1 MDKNVIGVFEGG
13 GIRGIASA
21 GAAAAA
27 MDAGYVFERVVGTSA
42 GALVGSLVA
51 AGFTSK
57 ELRTLVCD
65 VDWPGL
71 LDPDP
76 FARIPGIGR
85 HLAMLRRQ
93 GVYTGK
99 ALERT
104 WSHLLE
110 KRGIRTFSDLVSA
123 DSPTTAFRVIVTDVT
138 HVRGLVFPDHLAEL
152 DLDPDTT
159 PVAWAVR
166 ASAAVPFVFQP
177 VRVKRD
183 GHETLLTDGAM
194 SANFGLRVVDLCAG
208 LPILGFRFTTGTT
221 EERHHPI
228 NGPLSFAAAVVASGI
243 KARDALGS
251 LPNIEAEVIEVP
263 ADREPLDFNITRE
276 EAAHMFDA
284 GYAATAQQLSHNHQ
298 TEGADHS
305 A

>member
-76 FARIPGIGR
+76 FTRIPGIGR

-93 GVYTGK
+93 GVYRGRE
-99 ALERT
+99 LERT
-104 WSHLLE
+104 WAEMLDR
-110 KRGIRTFSDLVSA
+110 RGIRTFDDLA
-123 DSPTTAFRVIVTDVT
+123 TTDSPTTTFRVIVTDVT
-138 HVRGLVFPDHLAEL
+138 HVRGLVLPDDLGEL
-152 DLDPDTT
+152 DLDPATT
-159 PVAWAVR
+159 SVAWAVR

-177 VRVKRD
+177 VRVKKD

-221 EERHHPI
+221 EERHHSI
-228 NGPLSFAAAVVASGI
+228 NGPLTFAAAVVASGI

-251 LPNIEAEVIEVP
+251 LPNVDAEVIEVP
-263 ADREPLDFNITRE
+263 ADREPLDFNITRD
-276 EAAHMFDA
+276 EAAEMFDE
-284 GYAATAQQLSHNHQ
+284 GYQATAKQLAHNHQ
-298 TEGADHS
+298 AGNITRAE
-305 A
+305 